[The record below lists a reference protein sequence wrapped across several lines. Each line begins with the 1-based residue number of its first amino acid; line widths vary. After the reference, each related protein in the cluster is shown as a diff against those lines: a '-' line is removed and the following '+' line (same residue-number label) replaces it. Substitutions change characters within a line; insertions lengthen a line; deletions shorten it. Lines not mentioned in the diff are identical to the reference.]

1 MNEIILKE
9 DNKTEKKEIT
19 QSVIQSFI
27 EFLDVNP
34 LTVKS
39 YKSGISYFMRYLKEK
54 GIKFPVRND
63 IISFKKY
70 LIDCGK
76 SPATVSAYLSSLRR
90 FFSWTNSE
98 NFYPDISA
106 GIKSPK
112 LDKGFKRD
120 YLSGKQIAQVLDTA
134 DRNTLQGLRDYAI
147 IAVMSTCGLRC
158 CEVIRADIQD
168 IRNLGGVVCLFV
180 QGKGRNSKREFVK
193 LTQPVLE
200 AVNSYLQARG
210 NVKGSEPLFAS
221 CSRRNK
227 GGRLTTRTI
236 SSICKNSMIRA
247 GFNSS
252 RLTAHSLRHSAI
264 TASLMAGLSLSE
276 TSAFARHSN
285 IQTTT
290 LYAHHVSRIQSA
302 CEEAITKS
310 IFLRL

>member
-1 MNEIILKE
+1 MKFTIAQNDIQPS
-9 DNKTEKKEIT
+9 EIT
-19 QSVIQSFI
+19 QSVINSFI
-27 EFLDVNP
+27 DFLDVNP

-54 GIKFPVRND
+54 GIKFPNRND

-76 SPATVSAYLSSLRR
+76 APATVSAYLSSLRR

-98 NFYPDISA
+98 NIYPDITA
-106 GIKSPK
+106 GVKSPK

-120 YLSGKQIAQVLDTA
+120 YLSGAQIAKVLDSA
-134 DRNTLQGLRDYAI
+134 NRSTLEGLRNYAI

-158 CEVIRADIQD
+158 CEVVRADVQD
-168 IRNLGGVVCLFV
+168 IRNLGGFFCLFV
-180 QGKGRNSKREFVK
+180 MGKGRNSKREFVK
-193 LTQPVLE
+193 LTQPVLD

-210 NVKGSEPLFAS
+210 HVKGSEPLFAS
-221 CSRRNK
+221 CSRRNR
-227 GGRLTTRTI
+227 GARLTTRTI
-236 SSICKNSMIRA
+236 SGVCKNSMIRA
-247 GFNSS
+247 GYNSE

-285 IQTTT
+285 VSTTM
-290 LYAHHVSRIQSA
+290 LYAHHVNRIQSA
-302 CEEAITKS
+302 CEEAITRS